1 MTLLKGLVVRLRLLF
16 LSIFLTWQV
25 PILAS
30 AATRCELVYKPAV
43 VQARTPLLAKTLQA
57 VKGLFLSAEPQ
68 GQRQSR
74 PQDITYTEFKDT
86 QRIVREIR
94 DLYPERAHIYIGL
107 GRSPTPFMAYLK
119 ILGLRNVFNVPLS
132 SMRSHPNRE
141 NMPHA
146 LRRRYESPLGPALQE
161 RLWEHFERFLPPG
174 ETLEGRK
181 IVLIDY
187 AQSGSSLVSAQHYI
201 SEFYARQ
208 GFDVEVIALPIVDPA
223 FSNMLVGALTSV
235 PQIWVESQALKNNLQ
250 NEFYDRL
257 SEFGKYDLR
266 QTKRAATEP
275 GEGYAALMAEYT
287 KRLQLQR
294 QQSSSPAP

>member
-1 MTLLKGLVVRLRLLF
+1 
-16 LSIFLTWQV
+16 V
-25 PILAS
+25 PISAL
-30 AATRCELVYKPAV
+30 AATRCESVYNPAV
-43 VQARTPLLAKTLQA
+43 VQTRTPLLKKTFH
-57 VKGLFLSAEPQ
+57 VMKGLLLSPEPHD
-68 GQRQSR
+68 QRQSR
-74 PQDITYTEFKDT
+74 PEDITYTEFKET
-86 QRIVREIR
+86 QRIAREIR
-94 DLYPERAHIYIGL
+94 NLYPDRAHIYIGL

-119 ILGLRNVFNVPLS
+119 VLGLRNVFNVPLS

-146 LRRRYESPLGPALQE
+146 SGRRYEKALGPALQE

-174 ETLEGRK
+174 EMLEGRK

-187 AQSGSSLVSAQHYI
+187 AQSGASLVSAQQYI

-208 GFDVEVIALPIVDPA
+208 GFDVEVIALPIVDQA

-235 PQIWVESQALKNNLQ
+235 PQISVESQALKNNLQ

-266 QTKRAATEP
+266 KTQRAAVEP
-275 GEGYAALMAEYT
+275 NEGYAALMAEYA

-294 QQSSSPAP
+294 SQSNSTAP